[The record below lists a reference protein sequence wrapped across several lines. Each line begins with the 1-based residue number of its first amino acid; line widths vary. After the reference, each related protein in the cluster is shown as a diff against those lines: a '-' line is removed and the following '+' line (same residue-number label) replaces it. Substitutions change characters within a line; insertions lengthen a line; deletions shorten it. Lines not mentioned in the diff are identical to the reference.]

1 MPQGS
6 NRHPLDSAST
16 STMQQQ
22 QQQEQQ
28 QQQQQHQQQQHQQQ
42 QQQQQQRQQQQLPS
56 NFRPAI
62 QINGDK
68 STQSAHATLMARMEA
83 LRRLQQGST
92 SNQFISTEPSKL
104 NPPVAD
110 APQTDLSGIGP
121 TGQLPPVD
129 KSVDLDGD
137 GALSLAEVQY
147 AAFVHHGLSSNVIE
161 SLFNEVDKNDDGYLT
176 SIEFNDIRPLVLAKA
191 ESAAQRYLQT
201 VDKDHNGLLSLK
213 EAQEYI
219 LKEYGIGN
227 RDVERIWRLV
237 VPNLSVE
244 MDATMFSK
252 LRRRIRAMSIRLA
265 RLIMKNAD
273 KNEDGHI
280 DKREAQ
286 KIAFEQEG
294 ISAGDVNE
302 MVMSV
307 DDNNDGELNAPEFA
321 DFERIIRSR
330 AIDTSKKA
338 LKVVDRDGSGTVTMD
353 EAKRIAFDHYG
364 FDEKILGP
372 FFAQA
377 DENEDGQL
385 DPVEFAGFRSVIRS
399 KAVKNALDIMQE
411 IDSDGDGYINNSEAV
426 AMARRQDDMD
436 PKETFNLF
444 VIADQDKSGK
454 LDKVELADFLR
465 LVRLSAIK
473 FATEH
478 FKEFDMNKDKTVT
491 IDELE
496 ELIELKYKIDRII
509 TRQFFKK
516 VDVDSSGDLTPGEL
530 VDFRHEIRRFVT
542 ERNSQRP
549 YDSTKS
555 NDQDGTRGE
564 STEEVI
570 SDSVTKS
577 INNNNKNNR
586 TMLSMSGTD
595 KEEQRSQAQITDK
608 IIQNQQPI
616 VTKSPKVEM
625 NARKGKELLKQSI
638 ATSSDANLLSVTT
651 MMNTI
656 MKQSVNHPEQFTE
669 VDIVNDGD
677 VTSVDMTANRNHDKS
692 IAQAD
697 GNEKGTEQDP
707 TLSMIHDGN
716 DKQELESMV
725 GDITT
730 TEGMESV
737 QSELELK
744 SQSVQQEDES
754 ESGDSIKEQN
764 NDNDNL
770 EVVHNQDEIQSETS
784 TNDKSDMIVEEID
797 KNMEQ
802 RTSDN
807 FPVASSD
814 AQTTQEMVEIMDGSM
829 PITDESKVEMK
840 NISMDDQ
847 KKIINSKSSSI
858 KSTLK
863 H

>member
-1 MPQGS
+1 
-6 NRHPLDSAST
+6 
-16 STMQQQ
+16 
-22 QQQEQQ
+22 
-28 QQQQQHQQQQHQQQ
+28 
-42 QQQQQQRQQQQLPS
+42 
-56 NFRPAI
+56 
-62 QINGDK
+62 
-68 STQSAHATLMARMEA
+68 
-83 LRRLQQGST
+83 ST
-92 SNQFISTEPSKL
+92 SNQFISTESSKL

-110 APQTDLSGIGP
+110 ASQGDLPGTAP

-161 SLFNEVDKNDDGYLT
+161 SLFNEVDKNGDGYLT

-237 VPNLSVE
+237 IPNLNVE

-338 LKVVDRDGSGTVTMD
+338 LKVVDRDGSDTVTMD

-364 FDEKILGP
+364 FDEKILRP

-444 VIADQDKSGK
+444 IIADQDKSGK

-516 VDVDSSGDLTPGEL
+516 VDVDSSGDLAPGEL

-555 NDQDGTRGE
+555 NDQDSTHSE
-564 STEEVI
+564 SNEE
-570 SDSVTKS
+570 
-577 INNNNKNNR
+577 N
-586 TMLSMSGTD
+586 
-595 KEEQRSQAQITDK
+595 
-608 IIQNQQPI
+608 
-616 VTKSPKVEM
+616 
-625 NARKGKELLKQSI
+625 LLK
-638 ATSSDANLLSVTT
+638 
-651 MMNTI
+651 
-656 MKQSVNHPEQFTE
+656 
-669 VDIVNDGD
+669 
-677 VTSVDMTANRNHDKS
+677 
-692 IAQAD
+692 
-697 GNEKGTEQDP
+697 
-707 TLSMIHDGN
+707 
-716 DKQELESMV
+716 
-725 GDITT
+725 
-730 TEGMESV
+730 
-737 QSELELK
+737 
-744 SQSVQQEDES
+744 
-754 ESGDSIKEQN
+754 
-764 NDNDNL
+764 
-770 EVVHNQDEIQSETS
+770 
-784 TNDKSDMIVEEID
+784 
-797 KNMEQ
+797 
-802 RTSDN
+802 
-807 FPVASSD
+807 
-814 AQTTQEMVEIMDGSM
+814 
-829 PITDESKVEMK
+829 
-840 NISMDDQ
+840 
-847 KKIINSKSSSI
+847 
-858 KSTLK
+858 
-863 H
+863 